1 MLEKEGLGLE
11 LGVSQSLLSAQWP
24 SLPYQGAG
32 LGPKLL

>member
-1 MLEKEGLGLE
+1 MLEEGLGLE
-11 LGVSQSLLSAQWP
+11 LGVSQGFPSAQWP